1 MKPEERIITKID
13 VAAWYNI
20 GDRALRYR
28 MEKVNV
34 QVSNRILTKDD
45 VRYMIKK
52 LGDPP
57 AMPLELREYYSISD
71 LFSDT

>member
-1 MKPEERIITKID
+1 MKPIITKID

-20 GDRALRYR
+20 GERALRYR
-28 MEKVNV
+28 MAKVNV

-45 VRYMIKK
+45 VRHMIKK

-57 AMPLELREYYSISD
+57 TMPLELREYYSISD